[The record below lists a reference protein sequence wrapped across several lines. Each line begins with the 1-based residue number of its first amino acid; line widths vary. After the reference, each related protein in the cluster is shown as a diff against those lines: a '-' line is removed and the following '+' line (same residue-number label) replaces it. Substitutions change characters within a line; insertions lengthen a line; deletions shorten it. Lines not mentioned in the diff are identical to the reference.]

1 MGTAILRSQDCLRGR
16 FRHEALALTLTPRS
30 GSTRRSPNF
39 SNPSS
44 NGSQS
49 RRRKRSPV
57 GVQSNHRGDRVV
69 AKVPGKD
76 LVIGQVKIL
85 RRGEPLNPVTNDQR
99 VVVVAARDDRRPR
112 SVEYAETDL
121 VLGSTDRLGPDP
133 ETVQKQIRV
142 AEFKVMDA
150 IYAGSGAYYASPPPS
165 SVPLPAFLAKN
176 GMFDRTVEARSVEGL
191 ESAADGDVFDLAQ
204 LRPLFFQEE

>member
-30 GSTRRSPNF
+30 GTTRWSPNF

-57 GVQSNHRGDRVV
+57 GVQSNHCGDRVV
-69 AKVPGKD
+69 AKVPGKE
-76 LVIGQVKIL
+76 LVMGQVKIL

-99 VVVVAARDDRRPR
+99 VVGVVAARDDRRPR
-112 SVEYAETDL
+112 RSVECADPDL

-133 ETVQKQIRV
+133 ETVQKQIKV
-142 AEFKVMDA
+142 AEFKVMDT

-176 GMFDRTVEARSVEGL
+176 G
-191 ESAADGDVFDLAQ
+191 AATSDLRRL
-204 LRPLFFQEE
+204 LRLDLV

>member
-1 MGTAILRSQDCLRGR
+1 M
-16 FRHEALALTLTPRS
+16 
-30 GSTRRSPNF
+30 
-39 SNPSS
+39 
-44 NGSQS
+44 
-49 RRRKRSPV
+49 
-57 GVQSNHRGDRVV
+57 V
-69 AKVPGKD
+69 AKVPGKE
-76 LVIGQVKIL
+76 LVMGQVKIL

-99 VVVVAARDDRRPR
+99 VVGVAARDDRRPTR
-112 SVEYAETDL
+112 SVEYADPDL

-176 GMFDRTVEARSVEGL
+176 G
-191 ESAADGDVFDLAQ
+191 AATSDLRRL
-204 LRPLFFQEE
+204 LRLDLV

>member
-30 GSTRRSPNF
+30 GSRRSPNF
-39 SNPSS
+39 SNPNPNSGS
-44 NGSQS
+44 NGSLS

-57 GVQSNHRGDRVV
+57 GVQSNQRDRMV
-69 AKVPGKD
+69 AKVPGKN
-76 LVIGQVKIL
+76 LVMGQVKIL
-85 RRGEPLNPVTNDQR
+85 RRGEALNPATEDEI
-99 VVVVAARDDRRPR
+99 VVGAGGRDDRKAREK
-112 SVEYAETDL
+112 SVECSDSDL
-121 VLGSTDRLGPDP
+121 MLGSTDRLGPDP
-133 ETVQKQIRV
+133 ETVQKQIKV

-176 GMFDRTVEARSVEGL
+176 G
-191 ESAADGDVFDLAQ
+191 AATSDLRRL
-204 LRPLFFQEE
+204 LRLDLV